1 MIKCKT
7 CDSGELHKKKKY
19 RMSGIVVLIGY
30 IILIPSIL
38 GILGG
43 GFMCVAAGAG
53 TTGSIV
59 LIESDA
65 RTDLMAAGIPE
76 ALTDKIVEM
85 QGLTD
90 TERSSLSVEQLHV
103 VDQVSM
109 EVVAGTAGAGLGGAL
124 AGGASFAIMVSSLVG
139 GLLGWLLVM
148 KKKVLQCAACGATVA
163 AS

>member
-1 MIKCKT
+1 
-7 CDSGELHKKKKY
+7 
-19 RMSGIVVLIGY
+19 MSGVVVLIGY

-59 LIESDA
+59 LIESEA
-65 RTDLMAAGIPE
+65 RTDLLAAGIPE
-76 ALTDKIVEM
+76 DLANKVIEM
-85 QGLTD
+85 EPV
-90 TERSSLSVEQLHV
+90 TEADRASLSAEQLQV
-103 VDQVSM
+103 VDQVNID
-109 EVVAGTAGAGLGGAL
+109 VVAGTAGAGLGGAL
-124 AGGASFAIMVSSLVG
+124 AGGASFFLMVSSLVG

-148 KKKVLQCAACGATVA
+148 KKKVLQCVACGATTS